1 MNRPQK
7 PNPQPKEKAQQ
18 PKAWPKKPAN
28 PPVTEKPAQPTGP
41 AKFTTP
47 PQTLIPAAECGVAG
61 SPPREYG
68 RPCQPKAET
77 MTPAGTE

>member
-18 PKAWPKKPAN
+18 PKTWPKKPAN
-28 PPVTEKPAQPTGP
+28 PPVTEKPAQPAGP

-47 PQTLIPAAECGVAG
+47 PK
-61 SPPREYG
+61 R
-68 RPCQPKAET
+68 
-77 MTPAGTE
+77 